1 VRFSKRSSSRKL
13 TSLDASF
20 FLVGQMFPFASH
32 PIHGYSLSTLPRA
45 MENLAEAGKI
55 AKKYNMRITAHP
67 GQW

>member
-1 VRFSKRSSSRKL
+1 
-13 TSLDASF
+13 
-20 FLVGQMFPFASH
+20 MFPFASH